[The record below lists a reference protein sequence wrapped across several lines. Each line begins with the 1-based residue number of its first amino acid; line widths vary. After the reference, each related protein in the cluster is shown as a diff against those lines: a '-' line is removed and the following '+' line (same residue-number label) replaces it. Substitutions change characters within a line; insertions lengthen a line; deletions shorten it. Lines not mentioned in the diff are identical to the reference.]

1 MRYLQPIQAKG
12 GAMSRQP
19 RSKSP
24 TGYFHVTLR
33 GNGGQ
38 ILFEDDDDRIAM
50 LQILDAILPKHEI
63 ELVAWCLMG
72 NHIHLLI
79 NDPDDH
85 MSEAMHA
92 VAVSFAGRF
101 NARTGHIGHVFQE
114 RFWDSPI
121 KSEEYLLE
129 AIRYIHLN
137 PQKAGLAAYDDY
149 PWSSHREYLMGRR
162 FRPHVTDNVVDALFP
177 TPRSYLQFMESA
189 PSLPY
194 RPSATAKVAEEDLS
208 EFGGA
213 IVRNIAGCAPAE
225 LKSVSKALRNEAILA
240 LRKEG
245 LTIKQ
250 VQLLTGLGT
259 WIIKNAA

>member
-1 MRYLQPIQAKG
+1 
-12 GAMSRQP
+12 MSRKP

-38 ILFEDDDDRIAM
+38 LLFDGDEDRIAL
-50 LQILDAILPKHEI
+50 LQILDAILPKHNI
-63 ELVAWCLMG
+63 ELIAWCLMG
-72 NHIHLLI
+72 NHVHLLI
-79 NDPDDH
+79 NDPDDRK
-85 MSEAMHA
+85 SEAMHA
-92 VAVSFAGRF
+92 IAVSFAGRY
-101 NARTGHIGHVFQE
+101 NAQTGHVGPVFQE

-137 PQKAGLAAYDDY
+137 PQKAGLAAYDEY
-149 PWSSHREYLMGRR
+149 PWSSHREYLMGAR
-162 FRPHVTDNVVDALFP
+162 FRSHVTGNVIDVLFP
-177 TPRSYLQFMESA
+177 TPRSYLRFMEST

-194 RPSATAKVAEEDLS
+194 RPNTTAKVREEDLS
-208 EFGGA
+208 EFGTA
-213 IVRNIAGCAPAE
+213 IVQSVAGCAPTE
-225 LKSVSKALRNEAILA
+225 LKSVSKALRNEAILT

-250 VQLLTGLGT
+250 VQLLTGLGI

>member
-12 GAMSRQP
+12 GAMSRRP

-24 TGYFHVTLR
+24 TGYYHVTLR

-38 ILFEDDDDRIAM
+38 LLFDDDSDRIAM
-50 LQILDAILPKHEI
+50 LQILDTILPKHKI

-85 MSEAMHA
+85 MSEAIHA
-92 VAVSFAGRF
+92 IAVSYAGRY
-101 NARTGHIGHVFQE
+101 NAHTGHIGHVFQE

-129 AIRYIHLN
+129 AIRYVHLN

-149 PWSSHREYLMGRR
+149 PWSSHREYLMGAKS
-162 FRPHVTDNVVDALFP
+162 RPHVCESVVDALFP
-177 TPRSYLQFMESA
+177 TPLSYLQFMESVPA
-189 PSLPY
+189 LPY
-194 RPSATAKVAEEDLS
+194 RPSATAKVSEEDLS
-208 EFGGA
+208 EFGRA
-213 IVRNIAGCAPAE
+213 IVQAVAGCAPTE
-225 LKSVSKALRNEAILA
+225 LKSVSKALRNKAILA